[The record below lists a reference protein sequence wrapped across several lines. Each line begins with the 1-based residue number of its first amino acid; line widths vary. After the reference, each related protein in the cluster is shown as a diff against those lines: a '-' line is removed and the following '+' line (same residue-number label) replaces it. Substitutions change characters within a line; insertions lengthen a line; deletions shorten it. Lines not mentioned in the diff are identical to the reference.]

1 MNSVLILII
10 SCILILFNSVGLAQ
24 DLKSFQNGSFTLY
37 YEEFGSGP
45 PLYVLS
51 GGPGEAPDHP
61 YRWMIDSLKSY
72 YTCILLH
79 QRASGASRNIP
90 VNPQTISIEQ
100 YTSDIERL
108 RQVRGDAK
116 VSLAGMSWVGLL
128 VMNYAALYPKQ
139 VENLILICSAPPSYT
154 LWHFLYDNQ
163 YVRHSPAERDEM
175 NELQKLFSV
184 KTDRELDSLKRS
196 DPENPIVIAYK
207 KYMRLHVNA
216 MYYDSRNISEEQFNQ
231 LFLDFNFQPIP
242 IIDREVLETKWN
254 ITEKLKKVKAKTLIV
269 YGRQDDQ
276 GESTFY
282 LQKES
287 LRNSEMK
294 VIEQCGHEIL
304 EEQPEAFFK
313 ILMDFV
319 RRSRQGR
326 G

>member
-1 MNSVLILII
+1 MVLFG
-10 SCILILFNSVGLAQ
+10 SAGLAQ
-24 DLKSFQNGSFTLY
+24 DLKSFQNGSVTLY

-72 YTCILLH
+72 YTCVLLH
-79 QRASGASRNIP
+79 QRASGASRNMP
-90 VNPQTISIEQ
+90 VKAQTITIER

-108 RQVRGDAK
+108 RQVRGDSK
-116 VSLAGMSWVGLL
+116 LTLMGMSWGGLL
-128 VMNYAALYPKQ
+128 VMNYAASYPKQ

-242 IIDREVLETKWN
+242 IIDREVLETKWD

-282 LQKES
+282 LQKAS